1 MSEWTQ
7 GRRQGFDPAELPQMI
22 KQFLSENGFG
32 GDRAA
37 RTDEPGVPGDAGE
50 RGHRRRPPSD
60 GPFGAWGD
68 DDRGPR
74 GGGHRGGP
82 RGGGP
87 RGDGARGG
95 RGRGPFG
102 QGFGQGFG
110 RDFGPQFA
118 GLFGGPG
125 GGWPGRGPRRG
136 RGEVRLAVLALL
148 AEEPRHGYQMIQEI
162 ETRSG
167 GSWKPS
173 PGSVYPTLQQLEDEA
188 LIRAEDVD
196 GRRVFKLTD
205 EGTAYVATKSE
216 EIAQLWAAV
225 APEPA
230 EGGDRLGE
238 LMFGVATAFF
248 HVCTTGTATQ
258 RDQARDILAR
268 TRADLYKVL
277 GEDDA
282 TAAGEIPDAAEGH
295 AGAGDGAQDGAGD
308 GAQGSAG
315 DGAHDGAVN
324 HDETKDER

>member
-1 MSEWTQ
+1 MSEWMQ

-32 GDRAA
+32 GDRA

-60 GPFGAWGD
+60 GPFGAWAD

-87 RGDGARGG
+87 RGG
-95 RGRGPFG
+95 RGRGP
-102 QGFGQGFG
+102 FGQGFG

-205 EGTAYVATKSE
+205 EGSAYVATKSE
-216 EIAQLWAAV
+216 EIAQLWASV

-230 EGGDRLGE
+230 EGGDHLGE
-238 LMFGVATAFF
+238 LIFGVATAFF

-258 RDQARDILAR
+258 RDQAREILAR

-277 GEDDA
+277 GEDGA
-282 TAAGEIPDAAEGH
+282 TAATGELPDAAEGQD
-295 AGAGDGAQDGAGD
+295 GAGDGAQDGAE
-308 GAQGSAG
+308 
-315 DGAHDGAVN
+315 DGAHDGAVS

>member
-32 GDRAA
+32 SDRGA
-37 RTDEPGVPGDAGE
+37 RSDEPGDAGE
-50 RGHRRRPPSD
+50 RGQRRRPPSD

-68 DDRGPR
+68 DDRGAR
-74 GGGHRGGP
+74 GGGHRGGGP

-102 QGFGQGFG
+102 PGFAQGFGQNFG
-110 RDFGPQFA
+110 QGFGPQFA

-162 ETRSG
+162 ESRSG

-173 PGSVYPTLQQLEDEA
+173 PGSVYPTLQQLEDET
-188 LIRAEDVD
+188 LIRAEDVE

-205 EGTAYVATKSE
+205 EGAAYVATKSE

-225 APEPA
+225 TPEPA
-230 EGGDRLGE
+230 AGGDHLGE
-238 LMFGVATAFF
+238 LIFGVATAFF
-248 HVCTTGTATQ
+248 HVSTTGTAAQ

-277 GEDDA
+277 GEDTSTEPAVDA
-282 TAAGEIPDAAEGH
+282 ESAPAGELDDAGETTDQHETPD
-295 AGAGDGAQDGAGD
+295 Q
-308 GAQGSAG
+308 
-315 DGAHDGAVN
+315 N
-324 HDETKDER
+324 KDER